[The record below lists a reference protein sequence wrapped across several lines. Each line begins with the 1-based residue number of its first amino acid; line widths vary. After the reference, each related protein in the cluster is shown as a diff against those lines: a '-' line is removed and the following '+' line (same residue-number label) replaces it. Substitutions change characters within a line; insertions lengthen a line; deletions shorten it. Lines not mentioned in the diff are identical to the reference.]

1 MDSFIKEVGVRVVSS
16 VVVIIIVLIIVVL
29 LVKFGSQYLM
39 IHVFKGFNIK
49 CMLGMC

>member
-16 VVVIIIVLIIVVL
+16 ILIIIIVLIIVA
-29 LVKFGSQYLM
+29 LVIKFGSEYLM
-39 IHVFKGFNIK
+39 VHVFKGFNLK